1 MSRLADPN
9 WNLRGRRRRDEDEY
23 EDEDELPLETSLLKN
38 SMQLLSFL
46 AIEEVVAAIVA
57 LDSTHFQCLN
67 AKKSQMWRHLPLRYQ

>member
-9 WNLRGRRRRDEDEY
+9 WNLRGRRRRDEDKY

-46 AIEEVVAAIVA
+46 AIEEVVAAIVV
-57 LDSTHFQCLN
+57 LDSTHFHSLN
-67 AKKSQMWRHLPLRYQ
+67 AKKSRMWRHLPLRYQ